1 MHNYSYFLFN
11 YFFKTMILSIIY
23 NFKYILNGKS
33 CGNGISG
40 VFLDEVFELCFF
52 RGEGF
57 ISVFECLYSSC

>member
-1 MHNYSYFLFN
+1 
-11 YFFKTMILSIIY
+11 MILSIIY